1 MSRHR
6 LIRNMNIEDEMDDE
20 AMDDGEDLSPEDL
33 EQLTQG
39 LEQIRATVGSEAE
52 SGMTDKDIKDALYHY
67 YFDIQ
72 QSLNWL
78 LEEQARKHAAQ
89 ERRGERR
96 FILIS

>member
-1 MSRHR
+1 M
-6 LIRNMNIEDEMDDE
+6 
-20 AMDDGEDLSPEDL
+20 
-33 EQLTQG
+33 TQG

-78 LEEQARKHAAQ
+78 LGMKFNNTYGMITSSNPIPEEQARKHAAQ